1 MIVHVHEDSAITL
14 EEPDVF
20 TAFSVRA
27 PKLAPAAVLAAFG
40 TDAHADEEADQDAEG
55 DASGEPPHV
64 WIAIG
69 RLHALGSTHGAAD
82 WRAGCD
88 AMIEYAKSKGWVDAT
103 GRFVRAHVES

>member
-1 MIVHVHEDSAITL
+1 MIVHVHEDSSITL

-27 PKLAPAAVLAAFG
+27 PSLAPVAVLAAFG
-40 TDAHADEEADQDAEG
+40 ADARAGEEASG
-55 DASGEPPHV
+55 DAGHV

-82 WRAGCD
+82 WREGCD

>member
-27 PKLAPAAVLAAFG
+27 PKLATEAVLAAFG
-40 TDAHADEEADQDAEG
+40 PDAHADEDPDQDASG
-55 DASGEPPHV
+55 DPPHV

-69 RLHALGSTHGAAD
+69 RLHALGSTHGADD